1 MKNSNFNFQIKR
13 LGGEGEKKEK
23 KEFIK
28 DFLLFIQI
36 PNIVWGALFGSTKK
50 LEFIVHLPRNL
61 FPILEASRMFIP
73 LLLVP

>member
-13 LGGEGEKKEK
+13 FGGEGKK
-23 KEFIK
+23 KEFVK

-36 PNIVWGALFGSTKK
+36 PNIVWGGLFGSTKK